1 MEKNDI
7 LELIKL
13 IKVINMRLR
22 CFGVFK
28 VKNRKQ
34 WKISDKSIESIL
46 EFDKVVVEEKCQYN
60 ENKMGSHLNEIITPS
75 ELHDNSL
82 NFEEKVDHELESLH
96 FLESKFH
103 FDGPPIKTL

>member
-1 MEKNDI
+1 MEKNDT

-46 EFDKVVVEEKCQYN
+46 EFDRVVVE
-60 ENKMGSHLNEIITPS
+60 
-75 ELHDNSL
+75 
-82 NFEEKVDHELESLH
+82 
-96 FLESKFH
+96 
-103 FDGPPIKTL
+103 